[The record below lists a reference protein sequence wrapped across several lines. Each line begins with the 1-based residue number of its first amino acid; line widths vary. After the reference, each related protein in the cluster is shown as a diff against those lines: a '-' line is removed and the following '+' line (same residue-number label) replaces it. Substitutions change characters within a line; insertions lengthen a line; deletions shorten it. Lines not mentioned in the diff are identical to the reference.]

1 MKMNIRTSLSIVI
14 LAGAL
19 AITGGCGNEP
29 DDYSYGKRTVK
40 QNAIKPLNR
49 ISSDSKAKSSDQMR
63 GAEAKP
69 NSSRINHEQLARI
82 AAGVSGVN
90 QAIAVMNE
98 TDVLVGIEVGNTGNK
113 RIVEKRVMSTLSRQY
128 PEYRYHITAS
138 DELRERIKA
147 VSTRQGKGYR
157 PYMLNQDIGIL
168 ADAIDVSSTRP

>member
-14 LAGAL
+14 LAGTL

-29 DDYSYGKRTVK
+29 DDYNYGKRTVK

-49 ISSDSKAKSSDQMR
+49 ISSDGKAMPGDHIR
-63 GAEAKP
+63 GAEVTP

-90 QAIAVMNE
+90 HAIAVMND
-98 TDVLVGIEVGNTGNK
+98 TDVLVGIEVTGNK

-157 PYMLNQDIGIL
+157 PYMLNQDIGVL
-168 ADAIDVSSTRP
+168 ADAIDVTSIRP

>member
-49 ISSDSKAKSSDQMR
+49 ISSDGKAMSDDQMR
-63 GAEAKP
+63 GAEAKQS
-69 NSSRINHEQLARI
+69 SSRINHEQLARI

-98 TDVLVGIEVGNTGNK
+98 TDVLVGIEVTGNK

-147 VSTRQGKGYR
+147 ISTRQGKGYR
-157 PYMLNQDIGIL
+157 PYMLNQDIGVL
-168 ADAIDVSSTRP
+168 ADAIDVTSLRP

>member
-1 MKMNIRTSLSIVI
+1 MKRHIRSALSLVI

-19 AITGGCGNEP
+19 AMAGGCGNEP

-49 ISSDSKAKSSDQMR
+49 ISPDGKAMPHDQMR
-63 GAEAKP
+63 SSEAKP
-69 NSSRINHEQLARI
+69 SPSRINHEQLARI

-90 QAIAVMNE
+90 HAIAVMNE
-98 TDVLVGIEVGNTGNK
+98 TDVLVGIEVTGNK

-147 VSTRQGKGYR
+147 VGNRQGKGYR
-157 PYMLNQDIGIL
+157 PYMLNQDIGVL
-168 ADAIDVSSTRP
+168 ADAIDVSSVRP